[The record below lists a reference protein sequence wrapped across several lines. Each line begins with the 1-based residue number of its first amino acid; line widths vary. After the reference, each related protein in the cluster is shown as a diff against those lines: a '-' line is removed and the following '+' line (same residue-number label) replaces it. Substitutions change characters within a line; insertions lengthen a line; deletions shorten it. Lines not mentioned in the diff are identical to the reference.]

1 MKTTILLAAALAAAA
16 APAMAA
22 DCAALYRQHLA
33 TDLKLSYERF
43 DQTPGG
49 GFRVLAGQRCYKEA
63 GDLLE
68 DWMHANRKDDE
79 SVRWHLAQQRAL
91 QGDYPEAIHWAR
103 GTLDVHEDVARIRLH
118 WNDYVLATI
127 AFLQHDKPALLAARE
142 RVAAGAMVSDGD
154 AVNLKFVDSMVKNFD
169 ASYAVASEGI
179 VK

>member
-1 MKTTILLAAALAAAA
+1 MKTTILVAALLAAAV
-16 APAMAA
+16 APAAAA

-33 TDLKLSYERF
+33 TDLKLSYDQF
-43 DQTPGG
+43 DQTLGG
-49 GFRVLAGQRCYKEA
+49 GFRALVGQRCHKEA

-68 DWMHANRKDDE
+68 AWMHANHKDDE

-91 QGDYPEAIHWAR
+91 QGDYPEALQWAR
-103 GTLDVHEDVARIRLH
+103 GTLDVHEDVAKIHLH

-142 RVAAGAMVSDGD
+142 RVAAGAMVSQGD
-154 AVNLKFVDSMVKNFD
+154 AVNLKFVDSLVKNFD

-179 VK
+179 GK